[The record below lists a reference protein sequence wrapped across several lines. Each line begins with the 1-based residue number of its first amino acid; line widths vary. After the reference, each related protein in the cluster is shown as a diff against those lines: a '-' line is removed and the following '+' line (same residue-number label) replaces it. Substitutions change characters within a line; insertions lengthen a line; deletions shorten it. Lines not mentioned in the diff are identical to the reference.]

1 MARPDGA
8 PSGITLLPPF
18 RGRDLF
24 GYMRAMNFAYRPPQ
38 TPALVID
45 RAALLHNLR
54 TMQAACDAGGVRLR
68 AHGKMHK
75 CSTLARLQVETGAVG
90 LCCQTV
96 GEAESFARAGVA
108 DLLVS
113 APLAP
118 WAPLRLAT
126 LARETGARIAATC
139 DSEAQIA
146 RLGVAALASGVEL
159 GCVIDVNI
167 GMHRVGCTTKEAPRL
182 AALAVATQ
190 GLRYEGVQA
199 YFGHL
204 QHLEGRTAANAAGT
218 AKLAALVETLRGA
231 GLTPAQVTG
240 GGTGTYALDIAAGVF
255 TELQCGS
262 YAVMDAEYADCGA
275 PAGEWPFRPALFIAA
290 SAVSAKHKTHVTID
304 VGLKASSFDVPPRI
318 IAGAAPGS
326 QWRSLGDEHGAIVHP
341 SARTGDVEKVDPD
354 DAPREGDIV
363 WLQPGHCDPTINLY
377 DAFLV
382 VDDEGR
388 TERWPIDARRVSR

>member
-126 LARETGARIAATC
+126 IARETGARIAATC

-204 QHLEGRTAANAAGT
+204 Q
-218 AKLAALVETLRGA
+218 
-231 GLTPAQVTG
+231 
-240 GGTGTYALDIAAGVF
+240 
-255 TELQCGS
+255 
-262 YAVMDAEYADCGA
+262 
-275 PAGEWPFRPALFIAA
+275 
-290 SAVSAKHKTHVTID
+290 
-304 VGLKASSFDVPPRI
+304 
-318 IAGAAPGS
+318 
-326 QWRSLGDEHGAIVHP
+326 
-341 SARTGDVEKVDPD
+341 
-354 DAPREGDIV
+354 
-363 WLQPGHCDPTINLY
+363 
-377 DAFLV
+377 
-382 VDDEGR
+382 
-388 TERWPIDARRVSR
+388 RWSRR